1 MNTEELQPLDFY
13 ADPLPNIDVSALQG
27 KLIVIEGPDSVGRTM
42 QVELLRNWLEANGH
56 AVVDTGLTRSTL
68 TKEGLQDAKR
78 GHTLGPLTMG
88 LFYMADFADR
98 LERVIVPALR
108 AGFVVLTDRY
118 FYSVVAR
125 SVARHQDSEWLERVA
140 GFALVPHATFYLRA
154 SPEEVVARTARG
166 RKYFE
171 YWESG
176 MDVPYGSNRYRSFVG
191 YQSKLIEILDS
202 LAERYDFTVIDANRP
217 PDKIFADLCGR
228 IGSLLDI

>member
-1 MNTEELQPLDFY
+1 MMTETLQPLDFY
-13 ADPLPNIDVSALQG
+13 SDPLPNIDLTALQG
-27 KLIVIEGPDSVGRTM
+27 KLLVIEGPDSVGRST
-42 QVELLRNWLEANGH
+42 QVELLRNWLEASGH
-56 AVVDTGLTRSTL
+56 AVVDTGMTRSTL
-68 TKEGLQDAKR
+68 TKDGLQAAKR

-125 SVARHQDSEWLERVA
+125 AVAREQDSEWLERVA
-140 GFALVPHATFYLRA
+140 GCSLVPHATFYLRA
-154 SPEEVVARTARG
+154 PVEEIVARTARG

-176 MDVPYGSNRYRSFVG
+176 MDVPYGSNRYKSFLS
-191 YQSKLIEILDS
+191 YQTRLIEILDS
-202 LAERYDFTVIDANRP
+202 LSERYGFTVIDASRP
-217 PDKIFADLCGR
+217 PDQIFADLRQR
-228 IGSLLDI
+228 IAALLEI